1 MVERRLAKAEAGL
14 LLRRASAGRSAA
26 GEEPASRSMHRNGAQ
41 HYQNAERNATAICA
55 RKEETPRSDIDFLVS
70 FEPGATLFDQ
80 ARLGL
85 ALQEMFG
92 CKADVIAS
100 SALDDPDFG
109 PHVRKDLVA
118 V

>member
-1 MVERRLAKAEAGL
+1 MCRLDEILARRDEVNALARKN
-14 LLRRASAGRSAA
+14 R
-26 GEEPASRSMHRNGAQ
+26 
-41 HYQNAERNATAICA
+41 AERMYVFGSCA
-55 RKEETPRSDIDFLVS
+55 RREEAPGSDIDFLAS

-85 ALQEMFG
+85 DLQEMFG
-92 CKADVIAS
+92 CKADVIAL

-109 PHVRKDLVA
+109 PQARKDMVP

>member
-1 MVERRLAKAEAGL
+1 MCKLDEILARRDEVNNLARKN
-14 LLRRASAGRSAA
+14 RADRIFVFGS
-26 GEEPASRSMHRNGAQ
+26 
-41 HYQNAERNATAICA
+41 CA
-55 RKEETPRSDIDFLVS
+55 RKEETPESDIDFLVS
-70 FEPGATLFDQ
+70 FESGATLFDQ
-80 ARLGL
+80 ARLGF

-109 PHVRKDLVA
+109 PQVRKDMVA

>member
-1 MVERRLAKAEAGL
+1 MCRLDEILARRDEVNALARKN
-14 LLRRASAGRSAA
+14 RAGRLFVFGS
-26 GEEPASRSMHRNGAQ
+26 
-41 HYQNAERNATAICA
+41 CA
-55 RKEETPRSDIDFLVS
+55 RKEETPESDIDFLVS